1 MDRPRRPTVES
12 LETRRLLTADLNFGS
27 STLTGDVFKPGG
39 SATLNAYVRNFGD
52 LHVTAQFAV
61 QFKYARV
68 DFRADADNV
77 SFDDPAAVVLSSVNV
92 DDDIFIGSVGKQLRV
107 PLTFPGDLA
116 PGRYVLMGK
125 LDSANALLETLES
138 NNIKVFGAG
147 RAFAGD
153 GSLTIP
159 GTPGDDSLSIAATAT
174 GHRVTVNG
182 YVEDFTPDKVSSF
195 YVAADAGDDLIVAS
209 GVVPNF
215 RADGQDGNDKLV
227 GSDGNDT
234 LIGGAGKDTLFGGIG
249 NDRLNGNGGH
259 DRLFGESGSDRLYG
273 YAGNDL
279 LDGSSSSDRLEGGA
293 GLDTMF
299 GQGGN
304 DRFFTRD
311 GEIDELY
318 GASGNDQGEVDVTDV
333 RSSIDTVLP

>member
-1 MDRPRRPTVES
+1 MDRPRRPIVES

-68 DFRADADNV
+68 DFRADADKV
-77 SFDDPAAVVLSSVNV
+77 SFDDPAAVVLSTVNV
-92 DDDIFIGSVGKQLRV
+92 DDDIFIGSVGKQLSF

-195 YVAADAGDDLIVAS
+195 YVAADGETRR
-209 GVVPNF
+209 VPWEQVEAADWDRDTDTF
-215 RADGQDGNDKLV
+215 RLSEV
-227 GSDGNDT
+227 GSWGDHRPVHTATPAAYHQEQTMTDTTTTTQLDDERPAERCTTSDGT
-234 LIGGAGKDTLFGGIG
+234 LWL
-249 NDRLNGNGGH
+249 RLWLPSSVPGVQQ
-259 DRLFGESGSDRLYG
+259 LQWASE
-273 YAGNDL
+273 AMVPPDL
-279 LDGSSSSDRLEGGA
+279 WARHVA
-293 GLDTMF
+293 
-299 GQGGN
+299 
-304 DRFFTRD
+304 
-311 GEIDELY
+311 
-318 GASGNDQGEVDVTDV
+318 A
-333 RSSIDTVLP
+333 